1 MKKKIAKT
9 IVKKAKEKAKEIMKE
24 RKAKIE
30 CKKIQDDARK
40 NQKILKK
47 EKEREERENLT
58 LESLDA
64 TFSICKELTRCV
76 RGEKPNGELTEAFE
90 YMQDVKRRIAEYQ
103 RKRAS
108 RQ

>member
-1 MKKKIAKT
+1 MGTVIP
-9 IVKKAKEKAKEIMKE
+9 IVTGVITSVLAAVILSV
-24 RKAKIE
+24 IT
-30 CKKIQDDARK
+30 K
-40 NQKILKK
+40 NQKEAEIK

-76 RGEKPNGELTEAFE
+76 RGEKPNGELTEAFD
-90 YMQDVKRRIAEYQ
+90 YMQDVKHRIAEYQ